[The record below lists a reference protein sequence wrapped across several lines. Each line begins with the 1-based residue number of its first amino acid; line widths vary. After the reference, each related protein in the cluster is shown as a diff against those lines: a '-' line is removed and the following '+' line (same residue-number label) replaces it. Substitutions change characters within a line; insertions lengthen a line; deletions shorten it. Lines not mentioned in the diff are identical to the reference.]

1 MKRILLAIASSC
13 LLISCDYAKQQKE
26 ITELKSDNRELK
38 SKLKRN
44 EIEAI
49 LKSENELKDP
59 YRLKA
64 IRIIDSLKLNDP
76 KTLKQI
82 EKQIEISTPEIEY

>member
-1 MKRILLAIASSC
+1 MKLTTLILSFA

-26 ITELKSDNRELK
+26 IAELKSDNRELK

-49 LKSENELKDP
+49 LKSENEIKDP

-76 KTLKQI
+76 KTLEQI
-82 EKQIEISTPEIEY
+82 EKEIEINTSEIDY